1 MKTVNMFSG
10 ILALEYI
17 QYLDHFGNQ
26 YLALLKKMEGN
37 SVSCGIGE
45 GS

>member
-17 QYLDHFGNQ
+17 RYLDHFGNQ
-26 YLALLKKMEGN
+26 YLALLKKTMEGN
-37 SVSCGIGE
+37 SGIGE